1 MVSLTLCLSALSKEH
16 KIIKASMY
24 PYVIKG
30 TTYYPSVPKVGEAK
44 EGLAS
49 WYGEY
54 FHGRKTANGEVYD
67 MYGYSAAHKTHPLGT
82 VVLVSN
88 PKNGKSLKLKIN
100 DRGPF
105 WNEREIDLSMGA
117 AEYLGTKEQGVAKVT
132 IKVLS
137 VPSIVDSFTPN
148 KEMTPIEV
156 DYNLGYSAI
165 SYVTIERTSSEA
177 PFEISGFK
185 NRKEAQAY
193 LTKLRKALPKAKLV
207 KDHVAYKIK
216 FKLSANEDDA
226 LTALKDLKRGGLIT
240 GYGLCW
246 SYN

>member
-1 MVSLTLCLSALSKEH
+1 MVSLTLPLSALSKEH

-24 PYVIKG
+24 PYVIKDI
-30 TTYYPSVPKVGEAK
+30 TYYPSVPEIGETK

-105 WNEREIDLSMGA
+105 WNQREIDLSMGA

-148 KEMTPIEV
+148 KEMRPIEA

-165 SYVTIERTSSEA
+165 SYVSIESSSTEA
-177 PFEISGFK
+177 PFEIAGFK
-185 NRKEAQAY
+185 NRKEAKSY
-193 LTKLRKALPKAKLV
+193 LTKLRKELPKAELV
-207 KDHVAYKIK
+207 REEFDYKIK
-216 FKLSANEDDA
+216 FKLSANEDEA
-226 LTALKDLKRGGLIT
+226 LTTLKDLKRGGLIT
-240 GYGLCW
+240 GYGLYW